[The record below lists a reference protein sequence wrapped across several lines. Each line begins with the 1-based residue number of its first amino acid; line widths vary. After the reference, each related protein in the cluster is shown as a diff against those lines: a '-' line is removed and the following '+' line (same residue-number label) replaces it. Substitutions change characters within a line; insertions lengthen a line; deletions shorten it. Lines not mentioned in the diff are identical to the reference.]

1 MVNLS
6 FLEAIT
12 FIRIRVIFEALEPIV
27 LPVYK
32 GSAFRGCFGE
42 SFRNEVCTRRKLLCG
57 NCPERYECP
66 FSQLFNS
73 YVPDEH
79 PHQRKYS
86 KSPHPYII
94 DPIPD
99 EKSEFAIGE
108 TFGFDLT
115 LIGDSIQLLP
125 QIPKVFVRM
134 GDIGIG
140 KERGRFKP
148 MTLQSLSAKMEYET
162 LPYFGQ
168 PATLSIDKI
177 DVKAAKNQISLH
189 LDNPLRL
196 RENGNLLHTPPEFG
210 FFVGRLAQRI
220 ALLAHFHCGP
230 PWPEPELKA
239 LDLPKSVR
247 IKESK
252 VQVADWR
259 RYSGTQ
265 DTKMNFD
272 GLTGQI
278 TYEGEGLND
287 WMPLLTMGSWLHA
300 GSTAT
305 FGLGKYSIIGK

>member
-6 FLEAIT
+6 FLESIT
-12 FIRIRVIFEALEPIV
+12 FIRVRIIFEALEPIV

-42 SFRNEVCTRRKLLCG
+42 SFRNEVCSRRNVLCG
-57 NCPERYECP
+57 NCPERFECP

-73 YVPDEH
+73 YVPEDH

-94 DPIPD
+94 DPMAGNQANF
-99 EKSEFAIGE
+99 EKGE

-115 LIGDSIQLLP
+115 LIGETIRILPLLLR
-125 QIPKVFVRM
+125 VFNRM
-134 GDIGIG
+134 GETGIG
-140 KERGRFKP
+140 KGRGRFKP
-148 MTLQSLSAKMEYET
+148 LTFQSLNAKMEYET

-168 PATLSIDKI
+168 PAILSIDKI
-177 DVKAAKNQISLH
+177 DVQPAKNQISLH

-220 ALLAHFHCGP
+220 ALLAHFHCGS